1 MKLEKLAEVAVKVGL
16 QLQQGQ
22 DLVITAPLAALPLVR
37 LITKHAYN
45 AGAGIVS
52 TFYSDEETTL
62 ARFRYGQD
70 GSFDKAAGWLY
81 EGMAK
86 AYEGGA
92 ARLAIS
98 GDNPMMLANED
109 PEKVARA
116 NKRHRWLTSQRWRR
130 SPTST
135 STGTSAPTRTRP
147 GRGRSFPMCRRKR
160 LSTSWR
166 SNLFGIAHQYAGPD
180 CGLG

>member
-1 MKLEKLAEVAVKVGL
+1 MTLHTEIKSPVDPIKLEKLAEVAVKVGL

-37 LITKHAYN
+37 LITKHAYS

-70 GSFDKAAGWLY
+70 ASFDKATDWLY

-86 AYEGGA
+86 PMPEA
-92 ARLAIS
+92 LHVSPSPAIT
-98 GDNPMMLANED
+98 P
-109 PEKVARA
+109 
-116 NKRHRWLTSQRWRR
+116 
-130 SPTST
+130 
-135 STGTSAPTRTRP
+135 
-147 GRGRSFPMCRRKR
+147 
-160 LSTSWR
+160 
-166 SNLFGIAHQYAGPD
+166 
-180 CGLG
+180 